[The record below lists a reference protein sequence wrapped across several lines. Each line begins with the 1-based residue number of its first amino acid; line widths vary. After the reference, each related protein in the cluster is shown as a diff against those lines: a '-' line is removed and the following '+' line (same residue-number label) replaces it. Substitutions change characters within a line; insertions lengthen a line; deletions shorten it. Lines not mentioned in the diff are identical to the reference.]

1 MNDLAK
7 YLREVRSCLPGTRKQ
22 TRGVTDLLQS
32 SLLADAGDLSY
43 AQLVERFGT
52 PAALAATQIET
63 MPAIEI
69 AEKVRFQNWLKKT
82 IVIVAAVLIL
92 LVAGLCMAEY
102 IDGHKSTQGSI
113 SKIETIHMA
122 GGTVESTE

>member
-102 IDGHKSTQGSI
+102 IDGHRSAHGQITEGPVTHIASY
-113 SKIETIHMA
+113 S
-122 GGTVESTE
+122 VESTK